1 MSFLDNLGQK
11 INDVSQTTIKKT
23 KNLADTAKLNLN
35 ISEEERKISTAYEQI
50 GKWYATKHREDADA
64 EVKTWMD
71 AIASSEAKIKECR
84 EALHQMKG
92 LVICP
97 ACGASVDEDAAF
109 CSACGQKLP
118 EKPKPE
124 PVKEADVEVIPPEGQ
139 TEEAAEE
146 ATQEAAE
153 TVSEEAAP
161 EAAEAETAAESE
173 AAAEAETTSENT

>member
-139 TEEAAEE
+139 TEEAAPEE
-146 ATQEAAE
+146 AE

-161 EAAEAETAAESE
+161 EAEAETAAESE
-173 AAAEAETTSENT
+173 ATAEAETTSENA

>member
-139 TEEAAEE
+139 TEEAAP
-146 ATQEAAE
+146 EAAE

-161 EAAEAETAAESE
+161 EAEAENAAESE
-173 AAAEAETTSENT
+173 AAAEAETTSENA